1 MKVILILSEVPEA
14 ALAKS
19 EILHRLALGEESKV
33 VILASEQLG
42 FSNSINV
49 GTYDALRRGL
59 LTSTR
64 IMVPAPW
71 ARGAIS
77 SYHGEDVG
85 VQLVTN
91 SEHPIFHCG
100 PLTYAPS
107 LFDGS
112 GGFPSEVEDFWD
124 HADPEETRREA
135 RAQIERAIYWGFD
148 VSHLASSK
156 DAMVARPEF
165 FDILL
170 ELALEFRLPLRLD
183 KSLDD
188 PLIGF
193 PAFRLASEE
202 GVLTTDH
209 HVDLWHKEWLK
220 FQNPTEVFEEVV
232 LSIEPGIT
240 EITIRLGEDSSELR
254 ALMHDWPR
262 YVSFQQ
268 LASSPNLIME
278 MFEKMGIRVIGY
290 RDLKQAAQAIS

>member
-1 MKVILILSEVPEA
+1 M
-14 ALAKS
+14 AKS
-19 EILHRLALGEESKV
+19 EILHRLGISEDSKA

-49 GTYDALRRGL
+49 GTYDALRRGF

-77 SYHGEDVG
+77 SYRGEDVG

-91 SEHPIFHCG
+91 SEHPIFHFG

-112 GGFPSEVEDFWD
+112 GGFPAEVEDFWE

-170 ELALEFRLPLRLD
+170 DLALEFRLPLRLD
-183 KSLDD
+183 RSLDD
-188 PLIGF
+188 PLLGF
-193 PAFRLASEE
+193 PAFGLASEQ
-202 GVLTTDH
+202 GVLTTDR

-220 FQNPTEVFEEVV
+220 FQNPIEVFEDVV

-240 EITIRLGEDSSELR
+240 EITIRLGENSSELR
-254 ALMHDWPR
+254 TLMQDWPR
-262 YVSFQQ
+262 YVSFQH
-268 LASSPNLIME
+268 LASNPKSVME
-278 MFEKMGIRVIGY
+278 IFEKMGIKVIGY
-290 RDLKQAAQAIS
+290 RDLKRAAQAIR

>member
-1 MKVILILSEVPEA
+1 MT
-14 ALAKS
+14 KS
-19 EILHRLALGEESKV
+19 EILHRLGLTEDSKV
-33 VILASEQLG
+33 VILASEELG

-91 SEHPIFHCG
+91 SDHPIFHFA

-112 GGFPSEVEDFWD
+112 GGFPAEVEDFWD

-148 VSHLASSK
+148 VSHLASAK
-156 DAMVARPEF
+156 DAMVAKPEF

-183 KSLDD
+183 KSQDD
-188 PLIGF
+188 PRLGF
-193 PAFRLASEE
+193 PAFSLASDE
-202 GVLTTDH
+202 GVLTTDQ

-220 FQNPTEVFEEVV
+220 FQNPTEVFEEVA
-232 LSIEPGIT
+232 LSIKPGIT
-240 EITIRLGEDSSELR
+240 EVTLRLGEDSAELR
-254 ALMHDWPR
+254 ALMQDWPR

-268 LASSPNLIME
+268 MASNSKAIMDL
-278 MFEKMGIRVIGY
+278 FGKMGIKVIGY
-290 RDLKQAAQAIS
+290 RDLKQASQASS